1 MKSLILAAS
10 VLSGCFNS
18 GNVTQTTQPTGPA
31 DGGAKVSYLCVGMEK
46 SQRFGECPG
55 CEIDAKHLSALM
67 SQIFGYKGTTLISEQ
82 ATKAAVVS
90 KLKEGIEGTGED
102 GLFLFFYSGH
112 GGQEYLGGKEP
123 DGDDRM
129 DEYLCLYDSH
139 MLDDEIWDIVSRC
152 KGRVFL
158 YFDACHSATM
168 YRSVRKPANPDVE
181 VEVVAREGGKAL
193 GFNDRGFLVD
203 TRDLIRS
210 SGFTFSPDRF
220 VKAQAMESGDAKPLR
235 ILCWSGCK
243 EIEYSYGGS
252 RGGFLTICVLNG
264 FKKGISYGD
273 LWTRAHDAVKEME
286 PSQNPVQT
294 YVGGGFTPDMEAFR

>member
-10 VLSGCFNS
+10 VLSGCFNY
-18 GNVTQTTQPTGPA
+18 GNIKHTTKQTVPIDQSNGGDKVT
-31 DGGAKVSYLCVGMEK
+31 YLCVGMEK

-55 CEIDAKHLSALM
+55 CEIDARHLSALM
-67 SQIFGYKGTTLISEQ
+67 SKIFGYNGSILISEQ

-90 KLKEGIEGTGED
+90 KLKEGIESTGED

-123 DGDDRM
+123 DGSDRM

-139 MLDDEIWDIVSRC
+139 MLDDEIWDLVSQC

-168 YRSVRKPANPDVE
+168 YRTVSKVPQKEGVAIALSSDPD
-181 VEVVAREGGKAL
+181 R
-193 GFNDRGFLVD
+193 LVK
-203 TRDLIRS
+203 S
-210 SGFTFSPDRF
+210 SGFKFSPRSVF
-220 VKAQAMESGDAKPLR
+220 ARALSGEKSSNAR

-273 LWTRAHDAVKEME
+273 LWARAHDAVKAMK

-294 YVGGGFTPDMEAFR
+294 YIGGGFSPDMEAFR